1 MNNVAKLALAALL
14 GMTVLSTSVMADSAK
29 GQKLYMKKMKKV
41 CGMSGAA
48 FAATHSQGEWED
60 AKDSGS
66 LTDIFTGSC
75 PGGAELFKSGKF
87 KKKYESHI
95 YDFAHDYASDSGN
108 VPSC

>member
-1 MNNVAKLALAALL
+1 MKNATKLALAALL
-14 GMTVLSTSVMADSAK
+14 GMSVLSTSVLADSAK

-48 FAATHSQGEWED
+48 FAAKHSQSEWEE
-60 AKDSGS
+60 AKEDGS
-66 LTDIFTGSC
+66 LTEVFTEAC
-75 PGGAELFKSGKF
+75 PGGADLFKGDKF

-95 YDFAHDYASDSGN
+95 YDLANDYASDSGN